1 MKLFLIAGFL
11 GSGKTTLLLA
21 LARYL
26 ADERGRRVCI
36 IVNEIGEVGID
47 QQVMADAGLEVW
59 ELTAGCI
66 CCQLTAD
73 LVTTLNEVTTRYH
86 PDVVLVE
93 ASGVATPS
101 GILDALRYYKGEPFA
116 VLETLVLVD
125 PTRIEAL
132 LAVMSPLITGQIAAA
147 DRLVITKGDMATAA
161 ELATARAAAGEYNQ
175 LAPVLLISAWDSGAL
190 APLLDVVGSVR

>member
-1 MKLFLIAGFL
+1 VKLFLIAGFL

-47 QQVMADAGLEVW
+47 QKIMADAGLEVW

-73 LVTTLNEVTTRYH
+73 LVTTLNEVTGRYH

-93 ASGVATPS
+93 ASGVATPP

-116 VLETLVLVD
+116 VVETLVLVD
-125 PTRIEAL
+125 PTRLEVL
-132 LAVMSPLITGQIAAA
+132 LAVMTPLITGQIAAA
-147 DRLVITKGDMATAA
+147 DRLVITKVDVATPV
-161 ELATARAAAGEYNQ
+161 ELAAVQDAVGEYNQ
-175 LAPVLLISAWDSGAL
+175 RAPVLLVSAGDSATL
-190 APLLDVVGSVR
+190 APLLDVVGA

>member
-1 MKLFLIAGFL
+1 VKLFLIAGFL

-26 ADERGRRVCI
+26 ADDRGRRVCI

-73 LVTTLNEVTTRYH
+73 LVTTLNEVTGRYH
-86 PDVVLVE
+86 PDVILVE
-93 ASGVATPS
+93 ASGVATPP

-116 VLETLVLVD
+116 VVETLVLVD
-125 PTRIEAL
+125 PTRLEVL
-132 LAVMSPLITGQIAAA
+132 LAVMTPLITGQIAAA
-147 DRLVITKGDMATAA
+147 DRLVITKVDVATAV
-161 ELATARAAAGEYNQ
+161 ELAAAQDTVGEYNQ
-175 LAPVLLISAWDSGAL
+175 RAPVLVISSGDGAAL
-190 APLLDVVGSVR
+190 APLLDVVGA

>member
-26 ADERGRRVCI
+26 ADDRGKRVCI

-47 QQVMADAGLEVW
+47 QQIMADAGLEVW

-66 CCQLTAD
+66 CCRLTAD
-73 LVTTLNEVTTRYH
+73 LVTTLNEVTARYH

-93 ASGVATPS
+93 ASGVATPP
-101 GILDALRYYKGEPFA
+101 GILDALRYYKGEPFT
-116 VLETLVLVD
+116 VVETLVLVD

-132 LAVMSPLITGQIAAA
+132 LDVMTPLITGQIAAA
-147 DRLVITKGDMATAA
+147 DRLVITKGDVATPA
-161 ELATARAAAGEYNQ
+161 ELAAAQDAVDEYNKR
-175 LAPVLLISAWDSGAL
+175 APVLLISAGDSAAL
-190 APLLDVVGSVR
+190 APLLDVVGA

>member
-1 MKLFLIAGFL
+1 VKLFLIAGFL

-66 CCQLTAD
+66 CCHLTAD
-73 LVTTLNEVTTRYH
+73 LVTTLNEVTGRYH
-86 PDVVLVE
+86 PDVILVE
-93 ASGVATPS
+93 ASGVATPP

-116 VLETLVLVD
+116 VVETLVLVD
-125 PTRIEAL
+125 PTRLEVL
-132 LAVMSPLITGQIAAA
+132 LAVMTPLITGQIAAA
-147 DRLVITKGDMATAA
+147 DRLVITKGDVASAD
-161 ELATARAAAGEYNQ
+161 ELAAAQSAVGEYNQ
-175 LAPVLLISAWDSGAL
+175 HAPVLLVSAGDGAAL
-190 APLLDVVGSVR
+190 APLLDVVGA

>member
-47 QQVMADAGLEVW
+47 QQVIADAGLEVW

-73 LVTTLNEVTTRYH
+73 LVTTLNEVTVRYH

-93 ASGVATPS
+93 ASGVATPA

-116 VLETLVLVD
+116 VLETLVVVD
-125 PTRIEAL
+125 PTRLEAL
-132 LAVMSPLITGQIAAA
+132 LAVMTPLITGQIAAA
-147 DRLVITKGDMATAA
+147 DRLVITKGDVATSA
-161 ELATARAAAGEYNQ
+161 ELATARDAVGEYNRR
-175 LAPVLLISAWDSGAL
+175 APVLLISAGDSAAL
-190 APLLDVVGSVR
+190 APLLDVVGA

>member
-47 QQVMADAGLEVW
+47 QQVMADAGLEVF

-73 LVTTLNEVTTRYH
+73 LVTTLNEVTARYH

-93 ASGVATPS
+93 ASGVATPA
-101 GILDALRYYKGEPFA
+101 GVLDGLRYYKGEPFA
-116 VLETLVLVD
+116 VLETIVLVD
-125 PTRIEAL
+125 PTRIEVL
-132 LAVMSPLITGQIAAA
+132 LAVVTPLITSQIAAA
-147 DRLVITKGDMATAA
+147 DRLVITKGDVATAA
-161 ELATARAAAGEYNQ
+161 ELATAQSAVGEYN
-175 LAPVLLISAWDSGAL
+175 LRAPVLLISAGDSAAL
-190 APLLDVVGSVR
+190 APLLDVVGA

>member
-1 MKLFLIAGFL
+1 MKLFLLAGFL

-73 LVTTLNEVTTRYH
+73 LVTTLNEVTGRYH

-93 ASGVATPS
+93 ASGVATPR

-132 LAVMSPLITGQIAAA
+132 LDVVTPLITGQIAAA
-147 DRLVITKGDMATAA
+147 DRLVITKGDVATPA
-161 ELATARAAAGEYNQ
+161 ELAAARTAVGGYNQ
-175 LAPVLLISAWDSGAL
+175 RAPVLLISAGDRVAL
-190 APLLDVVGSVR
+190 APLLDVVGALR